1 MRFLSFTK
9 DGKASFGAVIESS
22 VVDLGA
28 THPEL
33 PDLRSAMREGRLAA
47 LGDEAVAAEPDSG
60 LQDIEFLPTVPNPEK
75 IICIGVNYA
84 NRNEEYKD
92 GTEPPKYPS
101 VFMRTR
107 ESLVGHG
114 QNIMDPPESEQLD
127 YEGEIVIVIG
137 KEGRRIPEAEA
148 HNHVAGLT
156 IMNEGSVRDYLRHAK
171 FNVTQGKNFAK
182 SGALGPWMVAAD
194 ELNPM
199 SELRVTTRVNGEK
212 RQDDTTDSL
221 MFPFRYLVS
230 YLSTFYHLKPGDI
243 IATGTPNGAGA
254 RFVPPTDSQQEQT
267 AQLVQRRGVRIARQ
281 GGVDVPQRLAPA
293 PERAQGLRQL
303 SQHLHVGRVGGIE
316 SAGFD
321 DLQRP
326 LRARALA
333 LEHHQLARRDSEV
346 PELSQGLDGAL
357 HAPGPV
363 QLCRGSDRDDV
374 GLRLVEPASAEQRLV
389 GER

>member
-1 MRFLSFTK
+1 MRYLSFSK
-9 DGKASFGAVIESS
+9 DGKSSFGAVVDNG

-28 THPEL
+28 AHPEL
-33 PDLRSAMREGRLAA
+33 PDLRGAILEDRLAA
-47 LGDEAVAAEPDSG
+47 LADEAVAAEPDFG
-60 LQDIEFLPTVPNPEK
+60 LQDIEFLPTIPNPEK

-92 GTEPPKYPS
+92 GTAPPKYPS

-137 KEGRRIPEAEA
+137 KEGRRIPEDKA
-148 HNHVAGLT
+148 HQHIAGLT

-182 SGALGPWMVAAD
+182 SGGLGPWMVAAD
-194 ELNPM
+194 ELDPM
-199 SELRVTTRVNGEK
+199 SELRVTTRVNGDQ

-221 MFPFRYLVS
+221 MFPFRYLIS

-254 RFVPPTDSQQEQT
+254 RFDPPKYLKDGDIVE
-267 AQLVQRRGVRIARQ
+267 V
-281 GGVDVPQRLAPA
+281 
-293 PERAQGLRQL
+293 
-303 SQHLHVGRVGGIE
+303 
-316 SAGFD
+316 
-321 DLQRP
+321 
-326 LRARALA
+326 
-333 LEHHQLARRDSEV
+333 EV
-346 PELSQGLDGAL
+346 PGIG
-357 HAPGPV
+357 V
-363 QLCRGSDRDDV
+363 
-374 GLRLVEPASAEQRLV
+374 LRNTVETEVLT
-389 GER
+389 